1 MESMIAY
8 CGLICDTCPI
18 HIATLENDHAVK
30 PTLRESIAEI
40 CSRQYG
46 MDLTSED
53 ITDCDG
59 CKSGS
64 GKLFSGCMNCEIRKC
79 AVLKNVNS
87 CAFCADYACKILQN
101 FFLVDAEARER
112 LEKLR
117 NEN

>member
-1 MESMIAY
+1 MIAY

-18 HIATLENDHAVK
+18 HMATFEKDQAIKLS
-30 PTLRESIAEI
+30 LRESIAEM

-64 GKLFSGCMNCEIRKC
+64 GKLFSGCINCEIRKC
-79 AVLKNVNS
+79 AVLKNIKS
-87 CAFCADYACKILQN
+87 YAFCADYSCKILEN

-117 NEN
+117 CEN